1 MHLPMRD
8 PQLNVRHLSVSYGRI
23 QALKGVSLDVQQGEI
38 VAVLGANGAGK
49 STLLKTLI
57 GAVAPVGGS
66 ISLDGKDLLHD
77 GPPRRFVRGMAIVP
91 EGRQILVS
99 LTVEENL
106 LIGAG
111 ARRGRD
117 ETRQDLEAIYTRFP
131 NLAAR
136 RHLEARVLSGG
147 EQQMLAIGRALISHP
162 RLVLLD
168 EPSLGLSPI
177 FVKRV
182 YQLLSEIN
190 RQGISI
196 LVVEQNVAAVLSVAT
211 RAYVLELGEVVHS
224 GTAKEMQASR
234 RLKEAYLGREAKSG

>member
-1 MHLPMRD
+1 MHRPMPE
-8 PQLNVRHLSVSYGRI
+8 PQLMVHDLSVSYGRI
-23 QALKGVSLDVQQGEI
+23 QALKGVSLDVQRGEI

-57 GAVAPVGGS
+57 GAVAPMGGS
-66 ISLDGKDLLHD
+66 VSLDERDLLRD
-77 GPPRRFVRGMAIVP
+77 GPPRRFARGMAIVP

-106 LIGAG
+106 LIGAA

-117 ETRQDLEAIYTRFP
+117 ATRQDLDAIYTRFP

-136 RHLEARVLSGG
+136 RQLEARVLSGG
-147 EQQMLAIGRALISHP
+147 EQQMLAIGRALMSRP
-162 RLVLLD
+162 RLILLD

-196 LVVEQNVAAVLSVAT
+196 LVVEQNVAAVLSVAA
-211 RAYVLELGEVVHS
+211 RAYVLELGEVAIS
-224 GTAKEMQASR
+224 GTASELLASR
-234 RLKEAYLGREAKSG
+234 RLEEAYLGREAAAR